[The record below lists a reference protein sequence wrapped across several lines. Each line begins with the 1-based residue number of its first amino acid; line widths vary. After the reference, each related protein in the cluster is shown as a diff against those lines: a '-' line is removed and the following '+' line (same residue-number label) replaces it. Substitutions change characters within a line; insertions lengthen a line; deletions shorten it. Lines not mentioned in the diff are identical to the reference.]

1 MPVSLRASL
10 ARLNDTRS
18 IEHGV
23 VWTAANGLLM
33 LIDPRTLTPRG
44 RLLYRGAMAV
54 LGAWT
59 AWATMRTDARDE
71 IAPAARGG
79 YSVGAA
85 GLMMAASEVTE
96 GLDARIH
103 DAIARRGAARPR
115 VAMALGSAVLA
126 AGTWF
131 AGLRSPA
138 AQADGFA
145 EEADDRPETI
155 PVPADVR
162 ALVEL
167 LLGATDGFGA
177 QELRAQLAAAEA
189 VGFEGPEPEGFWP
202 GIGFEVPD
210 GMPAAVPGDANF
222 PVVGCFSALDGRT
235 FELYLTVLG
244 GRLSTLSV
252 SEGRAWTD
260 DEQMAWMEAGRGVHE
275 LPAWPAPAD
284 LELLI
289 ETPSGLTPVSA

>member
-10 ARLNDTRS
+10 SRLNDTRS

-23 VWTAANGLLM
+23 VWTAANGLIM
-33 LIDPRTLTPRG
+33 LIDPRTLSPRG
-44 RLLYRGAMAV
+44 RLLYRGAMAA

-59 AWATMRTDARDE
+59 AWATLRTDAADE

-85 GLMMAASEVTE
+85 GALVAASEVTE

-103 DAIARRGAARPR
+103 EAITRRGATRPR
-115 VAMALGSAVLA
+115 VVMALGSAVLA
-126 AGTWF
+126 AATWL
-131 AGLRSPA
+131 AGLRPPA
-138 AQADGFA
+138 ADPDGIAGDA
-145 EEADDRPETI
+145 EGQVGTI
-155 PVPADVR
+155 AVPDDVR
-162 ALVEL
+162 ALAEL
-167 LLGATDGFGA
+167 LLGATEGFGA
-177 QELRAQLAAAEA
+177 EELRAQLAAAEA
-189 VGFEGPEPEGFWP
+189 VPYEGPEPDAFWP

-222 PVVGCFSALDGRT
+222 PVVGSFSALDGRT

-244 GRLSTLSV
+244 GRLSTLSI

-260 DEQMAWMEAGRGVHE
+260 DQQAEWMDEGRGVHE
-275 LPAWPAPAD
+275 LPGWPAPAD

-289 ETPSGLTPVSA
+289 ETPSGLAPVSA